1 VRHNIRLLLILFTL
15 RGPSRVST
23 MGGAR
28 YYVIFVDDFLRFT
41 WIYLLHSR
49 SDFLQVYRDFY
60 TMIRTQFSKNIPIL
74 RSNSG
79 GEYKSRPFKE
89 LLVSQGTLPQLSC
102 TDTPQQND
110 GVAERK
116 HRHIMETT
124 RALLLSSSVP
134 KKFWGE
140 AALTSVYVINRIP
153 SSVIAGLSPFERLY
167 GSTPY
172 SSELLVFGSTCFVLL
187 AKVERDKLSKKKIC
201 YLCVCFWV
209 MALNKRDIDAMTQ
222 KHRSFESLGMSPSGK
237 RFLFI
242 LSLVFVHLLF
252 QILSPSCSLILF

>member
-1 VRHNIRLLLILFTL
+1 MIWGDTDPPRPACQTVEPLVIFSSSGCVVQDRSTGKQVGTGGRFFLLETLHVPRYSGTKFLAGSVSSSASPFSLWHSQLGHVSVHRLRYMVSSGKLESFIPEYIYITVSAASSQNTRPYLSKIVRHNIRLLLILFTL

-28 YYVIFVDDFLRFT
+28 YYVIFVDDFSRFT

-49 SDFLQVYRDFY
+49 LDFLQVYRDFY
-60 TMIRTQFSKNIPIL
+60 TMIRTQFSKNIQIF

-124 RALLLSSSVP
+124 RA
-134 KKFWGE
+134 F
-140 AALTSVYVINRIP
+140 Y
-153 SSVIAGLSPFERLY
+153 SPFSIER
-167 GSTPY
+167 
-172 SSELLVFGSTCFVLL
+172 
-187 AKVERDKLSKKKIC
+187 
-201 YLCVCFWV
+201 
-209 MALNKRDIDAMTQ
+209 
-222 KHRSFESLGMSPSGK
+222 
-237 RFLFI
+237 
-242 LSLVFVHLLF
+242 
-252 QILSPSCSLILF
+252 

>member
-1 VRHNIRLLLILFTL
+1 
-15 RGPSRVST
+15 
-23 MGGAR
+23 
-28 YYVIFVDDFLRFT
+28 
-41 WIYLLHSR
+41 
-49 SDFLQVYRDFY
+49 
-60 TMIRTQFSKNIPIL
+60 MIRTQFSKNIPIL

-102 TDTPQQND
+102 TDAPQQND

-153 SSVIAGLSPFERLY
+153 SSVIVGLSPFEHLY

-172 SSELLVFGSTCFVLL
+172 SSKLLIFGSTCFVLL

-201 YLCVCFWV
+201 YLRVCFWV

-222 KHRSFESLGMSPSGK
+222 NTEASSLSTCHPLGKDSFLFSPS
-237 RFLFI
+237 F
-242 LSLVFVHLLF
+242 
-252 QILSPSCSLILF
+252 SCIFSFRS